1 MNEEIKCGGTH
12 YRTLSDIQFE
22 LLQIKSVL
30 YCILFKT
37 CKGGYLF
44 AVTFVLMFSFH
55 FTKKLEQ
62 LQNAVFKN
70 IAHMNKMIRVE

>member
-12 YRTLSDIQFE
+12 YHTLSDIQFE
-22 LLQIKSVL
+22 LFQIKSIL

-37 CKGGYLF
+37 CKGEYSF
-44 AVTFVLMFSFH
+44 ALTFVLMFSFH

-62 LQNAVFKN
+62 LQNAVYKN
-70 IAHMNKMIRVE
+70 IAHMNKMIRAE